1 MKILQHTKI
10 KRLVLYSLFFA
21 ILLIQEFVP
30 FLGNIPIG
38 PFSLT
43 IIGITVYTASLMMGS
58 LGGAI
63 VGGFWGLITF
73 IRAFTFP
80 SSPIAPLIFTNPLIS
95 ILPKIIMGW
104 LCPWLF
110 LKLRVH
116 FKTYASMVVSII
128 LTEIIADA
136 LTLGQIY
143 FFYATP
149 KVEAAFGVNFNNSF
163 AKVIGT
169 VVVTNAIPETIL
181 AAVIVPMIVTQLFRK
196 FKNQFY
202 VK

>member
-38 PFSLT
+38 PISLT
-43 IIGITVYTASLMMGS
+43 IIDITLFTAALEMGPT
-58 LGGAI
+58 GGAI
-63 VGGFWGLITF
+63 VGGFWGIVTL
-73 IRAFTFP
+73 IRAFTVP
-80 SSPIAPLIFTNPLIS
+80 SSPVDPIIFTNPLIS
-95 ILPKIIMGW
+95 VLPKIVMGW

-110 LKLRVH
+110 LKLKAH
-116 FKTYASMVVSII
+116 FKVYSSMIVSIV
-128 LTEIIADA
+128 LTEIVTAI
-136 LTLGQIY
+136 LTLGPIY
-143 FFYATP
+143 LFYATP
-149 KVEAAFGVNFNNSF
+149 KVEAALGVNFNNSF

-169 VVVTNAIPETIL
+169 VVVTNAFPETIL